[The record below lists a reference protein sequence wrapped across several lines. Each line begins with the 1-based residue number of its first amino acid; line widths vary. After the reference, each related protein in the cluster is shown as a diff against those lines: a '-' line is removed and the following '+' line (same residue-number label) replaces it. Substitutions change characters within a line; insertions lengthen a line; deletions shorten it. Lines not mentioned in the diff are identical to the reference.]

1 MAATG
6 TLEATS
12 LLKRVAAM
20 DGQAVHWAGRHGRW
34 AVALHELVCF
44 GLKQARAC
52 LFGGCMLAL
61 LLGTWAWY
69 PGDAWLARYDFLV
82 LAALTL
88 QVVLIATGLE
98 TRDEAL
104 VIFAFHVVGTA
115 MEVFKTAM
123 GSWEYPEPSVLRIGG
138 VPLFTGFMYAAV
150 GSYIARAWRLFDFRF
165 VRHPP
170 LAATAWLALAIYVNF
185 FTHHFLPDMRWL
197 LFLALAWL
205 FGRTWILFRIR
216 DLHRRMP
223 LLLGFVLV
231 ALFIWLAENLGTFA
245 AAWRYPAQRHGWA
258 MVPLG
263 KLGAWLLLMVIS
275 YVMVSAVARRRRA
288 SPPVGAHPV
297 RDPSRLDPSYSSF
310 MRGAFQQPKA
320 GQAGQAR
327 SAQNARRAA
336 PKGRA

>member
-1 MAATG
+1 MAGMGMLATEL
-6 TLEATS
+6 TLRRAAV
-12 LLKRVAAM
+12 LDRRVA
-20 DGQAVHWAGRHGRW
+20 HWAARRGRV
-34 AVALHELVCF
+34 AVLLHEFVCF
-44 GLKQARAC
+44 GIKQARAC

-69 PGDAWLARYDFLV
+69 PPHAWLARYDFLV
-82 LAALTL
+82 LAALLL
-88 QVVLIATGLE
+88 QLVLIATGLE
-98 TRDEAL
+98 TPAEAR

-123 GSWEYPEPSVLRIGG
+123 GSWIYPEPSVLRIGG

-170 LAATAWLALAIYVNF
+170 FAATAWLALAIYVNF
-185 FTHHFLPDMRWL
+185 FTHHFLPDMRWV
-197 LFLALAWL
+197 LFGALAWL
-205 FGRTWILFRIR
+205 FGHTWILFRIR
-216 DLHRRMP
+216 DVHRRMP

-231 ALFIWLAENLGTFA
+231 ALFIWLAENVGTFA

-275 YVMVSAVARRRRA
+275 YVMVSAVAQRQRA
-288 SPPVGAHPV
+288 APVGAHPV
-297 RDPSRLDPSYSSF
+297 REKPTER
-310 MRGAFQQPKA
+310 
-320 GQAGQAR
+320 
-327 SAQNARRAA
+327 
-336 PKGRA
+336 